1 MDRFIALLTS
11 QPVWH
16 ALGKQVL
23 KCQNTFERDISF
35 MLSENIAWMH
45 VEVHVSNTDQAC
57 SENSKVKI
65 WAVLRYRKKSLYLW

>member
-57 SENSKVKI
+57 
-65 WAVLRYRKKSLYLW
+65 